1 MWHSSGWSQSSSRA
15 PNYMEKS
22 MEWGGPGASHQNEE
36 MMTWDRIVT
45 ANRSEGYS
53 LGAGPRL
60 NSESLEAPGRR
71 GENLS
76 SAHLPKEG
84 GEISVLL
91 PDDFIAF
98 FRILTVHFIRQ
109 TEFPLALLLFLDFF
123 FIPTPISLM
132 PGTVSHLA
140 SACPVPCLP
149 LQCHLPLSFSD

>member
-1 MWHSSGWSQSSSRA
+1 MWHSSGWSPSSSRA

-36 MMTWDRIVT
+36 MMTWDRIST

-91 PDDFIAF
+91 PDDLIAF